1 MKAVLKSHL
10 AQSVLCVS
18 LVFLLICGLIMSN
31 ILTVGGTYKV
41 REVKIQ
47 YDGYTLQGTLFIPKA
62 SLQKD
67 EEYSAA
73 TTGNNINKVP
83 AIVMQGGGSANR
95 YIMYSHVEEFIKRGF
110 VVFAIDAYTH
120 GMSENYPEGWGVYS
134 QVHDAIRYVHSL
146 NFVDDTQVGYMGHSQ
161 GGSATMMALS
171 KYSGYYTSEDLL
183 YNMLHDE
190 LGVTLNEEQIAAQ
203 NADVIAAELDDYA
216 KGYYDSRKEE
226 ILTEYYENRISFG
239 IILGMATGAAPPI
252 SSGEFNNVNPTV
264 VDVGGVSVMR
274 NVQADICVIVSQS
287 DESMGMNALNAMQ
300 MTRTDELPI
309 SPLTRAF
316 FATGKDE
323 VQLDTLYRV
332 NISAN
337 DENVPSD
344 ILGSFKIDSIED
356 EQVQE
361 ASQDA
366 SLRMLT
372 MYPGWHNT
380 NHYSQKDIE
389 TSVNFA
395 VLATGFNNGYLSET
409 GGTNA
414 ADFYDTQTWKV
425 AYACNVV
432 AFFALIAMVVS
443 FTITLFRTRTFENTV
458 CVPIKPQV
466 SKKSLINWMF
476 MVFVVVLPV
485 LLITPLMN
493 HCPIQASWFAKFDRI
508 VPIAFWSLACAA
520 ILLVLMIVKWNV
532 YDKKNTKIKKRTK
545 KCKRKT

>member
-1 MKAVLKSHL
+1 MKTLFKSHL
-10 AQSVLCVS
+10 AQSIMCIS
-18 LVFLLICGLIMSN
+18 LAVLLICGLFMSN
-31 ILTVGGTYKV
+31 ALTAGGTYKV

-47 YDGYTLQGTLFIPKA
+47 YDGYTLQGTLFIPKV

-67 EEYSAA
+67 EEYSTS

-83 AIVMQGGGSANR
+83 AIVVQGGGSANR
-95 YIMYSHVEEFIKRGF
+95 YVMYPHVEELIKRGF

-171 KYSGYYTSEDLL
+171 KYGGYYTLEDLL

-190 LGVTLNEEQIAAQ
+190 LGVTLTEEQIAAQ
-203 NADVIAAELDDYA
+203 NADAIATELDDYSR
-216 KGYYDSRKEE
+216 GYYESRKEE
-226 ILTEYYENRISFG
+226 ITTEYYENRISFG
-239 IILGMATGAAPPI
+239 IMLGMATGAAPPI

-264 VDVGGVSVMR
+264 VEVGGVPVMR

-287 DESMGMNALNAMQ
+287 DESMGMNALGAMQ
-300 MTRTDELPI
+300 MTRTDELPT

-316 FATGKDE
+316 FGTGEDN

-332 NISAN
+332 NLSPTG
-337 DENVPSD
+337 ENVPSD
-344 ILGSFKIDSIED
+344 ILGNFGADNFED
-356 EQVQE
+356 EQIQE
-361 ASQDA
+361 ASQNA

-409 GGTNA
+409 GGTN
-414 ADFYDTQTWKV
+414 
-425 AYACNVV
+425 
-432 AFFALIAMVVS
+432 L
-443 FTITLFRTRTFENTV
+443 
-458 CVPIKPQV
+458 
-466 SKKSLINWMF
+466 SLIH
-476 MVFVVVLPV
+476 
-485 LLITPLMN
+485 I
-493 HCPIQASWFAKFDRI
+493 
-508 VPIAFWSLACAA
+508 
-520 ILLVLMIVKWNV
+520 
-532 YDKKNTKIKKRTK
+532 
-545 KCKRKT
+545 